1 MPQKRRQKEHADV
14 SGKGS
19 SASSGNSGYSA
30 SELLTISVTESAVSV
45 IFNIPIA
52 VTWVAMSAFGPL
64 MSANLILVLRLLPRI
79 VLSLAQPM
87 HCMNFFIYLYLMRA
101 FRYELISMLGR
112 TKSKWGSTAMT
123 NETK

>member
-45 IFNIPIA
+45 IFNRIA
-52 VTWVAMSAFGPL
+52 LKRHPSENASIRMKRHSG
-64 MSANLILVLRLLPRI
+64 
-79 VLSLAQPM
+79 
-87 HCMNFFIYLYLMRA
+87 
-101 FRYELISMLGR
+101 
-112 TKSKWGSTAMT
+112 
-123 NETK
+123 